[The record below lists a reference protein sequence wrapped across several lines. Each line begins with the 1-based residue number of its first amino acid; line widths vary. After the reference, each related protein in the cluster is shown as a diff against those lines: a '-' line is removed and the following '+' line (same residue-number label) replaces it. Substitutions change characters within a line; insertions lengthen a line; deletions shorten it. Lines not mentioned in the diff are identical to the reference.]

1 MFPKCLPPSS
11 HSPPSPHS
19 HSHQKLELLG
29 TSDLLTS
36 PPPPPSSLLPSE
48 IRNFFGTSDLLTLVP
63 TPRLDLLME
72 NLKFFWDFRFNY
84 STSNHPHPHLR
95 TLNKELL
102 MENIVVTSLLP
113 SRLARV
119 TCISIINLGVFPLI
133 RCFAD
138 TLMAHLD
145 CTTATN

>member
-1 MFPKCLPPSS
+1 MSTSLLPFPSLSPFPFPSETRIFGDFRFAY
-11 HSPPSPHS
+11 
-19 HSHQKLELLG
+19 L
-29 TSDLLTS
+29 

-48 IRNFFGTSDLLTLVP
+48 IRHFFGTSDLLTSVP

-102 MENIVVTSLLP
+102 MENIVETSLLP

-119 TCISIINLGVFPLI
+119 TCISIINSGVFPLI
-133 RCFAD
+133 RYFAD